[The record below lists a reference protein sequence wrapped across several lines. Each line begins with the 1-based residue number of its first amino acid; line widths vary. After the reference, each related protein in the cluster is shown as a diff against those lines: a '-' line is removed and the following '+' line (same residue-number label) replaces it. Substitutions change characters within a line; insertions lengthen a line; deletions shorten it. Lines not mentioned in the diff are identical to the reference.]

1 MEAAIIVIA
10 VWFLLFGF
18 VFLMVLCF
26 IEDKL
31 TRISNGIYSLINSL
45 NNKK

>member
-1 MEAAIIVIA
+1 METAIIVIA
-10 VWFLLFGF
+10 VWFLLFGIF
-18 VFLMVLCF
+18 FGILLCF
-26 IEDKL
+26 IESKL